1 MEILRV
7 NHDDPWQGGH
17 FGRVR
22 TQEVI
27 QRSYWWLNMAKF
39 ITKYVATC
47 DVCQRMKAPR
57 HKPYGQL
64 VPLPQPD
71 KPWQDIAMD
80 FIVGLPPAVR
90 RRKAYDALLVVIDR
104 FSKMVQYI
112 PYTQEIDA
120 PDMADRLI
128 EVIFSRFGKPRSIV
142 SDRGSTFTSKYWGTL
157 CYYMVVKRCLSI
169 TFHP

>member
-1 MEILRV
+1 
-7 NHDDPWQGGH
+7 
-17 FGRVR
+17 
-22 TQEVI
+22 
-27 QRSYWWLNMAKF
+27 MAKF
-39 ITKYVATC
+39 IAKYVATC

-71 KPWQDIAMD
+71 KLWQDIAMD

-112 PYTQEIDA
+112 PCTQEIDA

-157 CYYMVVKRCLSI
+157 CYYMVVKRCLS
-169 TFHP
+169 TAFHP